1 MANVPALIQANW
13 PTFTANGLTRP
24 TTYQQLA
31 TASYDANAGTV
42 SHVVVSS
49 TVLEM
54 VWDDFSNKRQTK
66 FDDSTILSID
76 RVVIFPSLDLP
87 VEPSTNDRVVDDS
100 SDVWNVV
107 QIAGDPAEG
116 HYELH
121 VRPVDE

>member
-13 PTFTANGLTRP
+13 PKFTANGLTRA
-24 TTYQQLA
+24 TTYQQLDSA
-31 TASYDANAGTV
+31 AYDANAGTV
-42 SHVVVSS
+42 THSVVSS
-49 TVLEM
+49 ATLEM
-54 VWDDFSNKRQTK
+54 VWDDFSNKRETK
-66 FDDSTILSID
+66 FDDSTILAID
-76 RVVIFPSLDLP
+76 RVVIFPSLGLP

-100 SDVWNVV
+100 SDVWNII